1 MAKLTHI
8 LTLTSTTTGT
18 DELNMSSTDTLT
30 VQEPMLNTARKSI
43 ATGGATDVVAGISG
57 KASYFYMKV
66 ISGVAS
72 TDYVEVTIAGTA
84 IAKVRIEETLWI
96 PLKDNMAVTARAYGN
111 ACIIEYGQWA
121 V

>member
-8 LTLTSTTTGT
+8 LTLSSTTTGT

-30 VQEPMLNTARKSI
+30 VEEPMINTSRMSI
-43 ATGGATDVVAGISG
+43 PTGGSTAVLDGISG
-57 KASYFYMKV
+57 KASYLYMKV
-66 ISGVAS
+66 ISGVAT
-72 TDYVEVTIAGTA
+72 TDYVEITIAGTA
-84 IAKVRIEETLWI
+84 IGKVRIEETLWI